1 MKSCIVEHARKGCQM
16 VHLHTKNPEFWY
28 ILVRLGMEIFGI
40 FNVLVVLH
48 GHLVYFL
55 LNGLFIPFLYV
66 LPNKSNKNL
75 AANR

>member
-1 MKSCIVEHARKGCQM
+1 M

-40 FNVLVVLH
+40 FNGLLVLY

-55 LNGLFIPFLYV
+55 LNGLFIPLCYV
-66 LPNKSNKNL
+66 LQNKSNNNL